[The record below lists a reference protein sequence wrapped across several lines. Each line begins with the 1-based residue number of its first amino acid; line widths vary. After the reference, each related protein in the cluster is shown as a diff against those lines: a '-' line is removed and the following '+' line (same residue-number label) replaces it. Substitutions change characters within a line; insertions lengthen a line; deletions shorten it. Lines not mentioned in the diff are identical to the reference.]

1 MNELWVKYH
10 TLTINMELCSKSE
23 HSHATI
29 LKVFFYVQIFK
40 KNTWK
45 HSSLFTKL
53 WTNPSITVVSKLLIQ
68 YFFITIIGRLDF
80 FAINL
85 RFNFYFLIYLFF
97 VHEFTYICVSRI
109 NSLSVNWINSQTVMP
124 SNKNKAPV
132 SGLRITDRNCS
143 VSAAPLPLSAAV
155 VLLGVLWSIHGARSG
170 QKSTIV
176 CPPPT

>member
-1 MNELWVKYH
+1 MLEIRTFACDYL
-10 TLTINMELCSKSE
+10 KS
-23 HSHATI
+23 I
-29 LKVFFYVQIFK
+29 FFYLQIF
-40 KNTWK
+40 K

-53 WTNPSITVVSKLLIQ
+53 WTNQSITVVLKLLIQ
-68 YFFITIIGRLDF
+68 YYFIAIIGRLDF
-80 FAINL
+80 F
-85 RFNFYFLIYLFF
+85 FYFIFLS
-97 VHEFTYICVSRI
+97 TNSRI
-109 NSLSVNWINSQTVMP
+109 SVYHVSTVNWINSQKVMP

-132 SGLRITDRNCS
+132 SGLRFTDRNCS